1 MKNEVIDALENCIR
15 FFMKFIFLAY
25 SLYRIDDDDLNIK
38 IYKCHQYKCLDICQN
53 VLLR

>member
-15 FFMKFIFLAY
+15 FFKFIFLAY
-25 SLYRIDDDDLNIK
+25 SLYRINDDDLNIK
-38 IYKCHQYKCLDICQN
+38 IYKCHQYKCLDVCQN